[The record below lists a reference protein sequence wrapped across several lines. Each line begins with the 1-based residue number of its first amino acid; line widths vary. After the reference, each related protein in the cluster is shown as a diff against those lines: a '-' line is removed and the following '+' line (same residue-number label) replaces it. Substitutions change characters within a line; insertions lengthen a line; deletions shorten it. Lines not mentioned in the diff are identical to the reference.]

1 MLLISNLTCLGSKYI
16 LHTFKIFHCSFVRKR
31 DDERDKISESL
42 NSVILNYY
50 NNAFVTMRLNDT
62 GLPMSKNKIT
72 LNSFGIICKN
82 HSNCLMIRLTL
93 NSRMTDTHYVR
104 LHF

>member
-1 MLLISNLTCLGSKYI
+1 MSRQKAYFI
-16 LHTFKIFHCSFVRKR
+16 HKIFHSSFLRKR
-31 DDERDKISESL
+31 DDKRDKINESL

-72 LNSFGIICKN
+72 LVSLGIICKN

-93 NSRMTDTHYVR
+93 NSRMTDTLYVR
-104 LHF
+104 LRF